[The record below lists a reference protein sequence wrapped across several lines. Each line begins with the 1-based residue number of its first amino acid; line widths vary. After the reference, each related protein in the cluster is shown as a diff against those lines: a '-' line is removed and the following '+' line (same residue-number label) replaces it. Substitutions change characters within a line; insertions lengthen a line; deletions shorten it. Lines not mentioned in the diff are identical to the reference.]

1 MKISVVSLSLIV
13 IVAISAGLSAESGS
27 FGRDFSPR
35 ASSCLSKE
43 QSCCLVKTRN
53 CCCPASQHGSQSQSL
68 IDTTFDPDSAFSI
81 EIGSYLSSIELCSCR
96 SQTPADET
104 TKQTRSESNSR
115 RNSTDRHGSTFEIVV
130 PAPIHSF
137 DSGLSSRIPLL
148 GSLPEPFLRSTHLL
162 I

>member
-35 ASSCLSKE
+35 ASSCLSRE
-43 QSCCLVKTRN
+43 QSCCLIKTRN
-53 CCCPASQHGSQSQSL
+53 CCCPASQTGSQSL
-68 IDTTFDPDSAFSI
+68 RLLDTKYDPHSVFSI
-81 EIGSYLSSIELCSCR
+81 EIGSNLSSSELCSCS
-96 SQTPADET
+96 SQIPADET
-104 TKQTRSESNSR
+104 NKQTRSETNSR
-115 RNSTDRHGSTFEIVV
+115 RNSTDRHGSTFEIVAH
-130 PAPIHSF
+130 APIHSF